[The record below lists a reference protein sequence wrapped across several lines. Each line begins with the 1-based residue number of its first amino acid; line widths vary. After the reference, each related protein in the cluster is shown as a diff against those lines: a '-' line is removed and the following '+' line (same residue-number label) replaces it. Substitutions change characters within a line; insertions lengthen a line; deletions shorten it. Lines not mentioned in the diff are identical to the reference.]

1 MKKHYSKP
9 VVKKHGLLK
18 DISAAP
24 ESAFGLKLK

>member
-18 DISAAP
+18 DISQIA
-24 ESAFGLKLK
+24 ESSFGKR